1 MLLGSF
7 RWVQGTADDRE
18 VRAKIQIM
26 PAEKVTSPNIEGSYP
41 RLVYFCQNML
51 SKYFWRRAKS
61 VPLFR
66 DHDRVRPS
74 PLEF

>member
-1 MLLGSF
+1 MEGSYPS
-7 RWVQGTADDRE
+7 TADDRE
-18 VRAKIQIM
+18 VGAKIQIM
-26 PAEKVTSPNIEGSYP
+26 PAEKVTSPNMEGSYP

-66 DHDRVRPS
+66 GHDRVRPR